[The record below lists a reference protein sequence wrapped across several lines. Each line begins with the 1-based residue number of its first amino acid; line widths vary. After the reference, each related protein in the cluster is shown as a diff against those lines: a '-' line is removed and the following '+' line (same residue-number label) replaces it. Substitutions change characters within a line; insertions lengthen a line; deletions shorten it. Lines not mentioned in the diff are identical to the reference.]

1 MLMKIHQSIQLITL
15 FLFIRRK
22 IPVEPLFGVY
32 RQEKKLDKIKFIL
45 FFLLLKLRILIG
57 KSKQKVCQ
65 IVGKKFELVKPND
78 EIDRAQPLS
87 SNINVSTIE

>member
-1 MLMKIHQSIQLITL
+1 MLMKIHQTLQLITL

-22 IPVEPLFGVY
+22 IPAETLFGVY

-45 FFLLLKLRILIG
+45 FFLVLKLRILIG
-57 KSKQKVCQ
+57 KSKQKVCNV
-65 IVGKKFELVKPND
+65 IGKKLELVRPNE

-87 SNINVSTIE
+87 SNINVSPIE